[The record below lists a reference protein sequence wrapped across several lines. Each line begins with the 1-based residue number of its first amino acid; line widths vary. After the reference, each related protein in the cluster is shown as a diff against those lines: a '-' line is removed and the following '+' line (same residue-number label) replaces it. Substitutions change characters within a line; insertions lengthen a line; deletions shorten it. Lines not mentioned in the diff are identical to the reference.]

1 MSSENDAPASPV
13 QTRVDAYAAL
23 RVRGFQLFLAGHLVS
38 VMGMQMQTVAVG
50 WQLYEK
56 TSSAM
61 ALGLVGLVQVV
72 PIIGL
77 AMPAGQLADKHDRRI
92 LLMIA
97 TTLAAISSTGLAL
110 ASIFD
115 GSANLIYGL
124 LFLNGVSRAFQS
136 PARSSLM
143 PQLVPLSIF
152 SSAVR
157 WSVSGF
163 ELSSMIGPAL
173 GGALIA
179 IFHGATSVYFLAA
192 FGSVFF
198 LFMLWLLPR
207 RSYRAEPSKLN
218 AAITPGGLRTII
230 AGFDYV
236 WRTRTLLAAITLDMF
251 AVLLG
256 GAVALLPVY
265 AKDILQVGPT
275 GLGWMQAA
283 PSFGAVT
290 MAVITAHLPPF
301 KRAGK
306 ALLWS
311 VVGFGIAT
319 IIFGISKN
327 FWLSLVMLFLTGALD
342 NISVVVRH
350 TMATILTPD
359 EMRGRVSAVNGM
371 FISASN
377 ELGRF
382 ESGTVAAFFGPVF
395 SVVSGGIGTLI
406 VVTTVALM
414 SQDLRKYGS
423 LDDHKTE
430 A

>member
-1 MSSENDAPASPV
+1 MPSQTEAPGSPA
-13 QTRVDAYAAL
+13 QPRNDAYAAL
-23 RVRGFQLFLAGHLVS
+23 RVRGFQLFLAGHLFS
-38 VMGMQMQTVAVG
+38 VMGLQMQTVAVG
-50 WQLYEK
+50 WQLYEQ

-77 AMPAGQLADKHDRRI
+77 ALPAGQLADRYDRRK
-92 LLMIA
+92 LLIVSLS
-97 TTLAAISSTGLAL
+97 LAAFSSTGLAL
-110 ASIFD
+110 VSIYD
-115 GSANLIYGL
+115 GSSGLIYGL

-163 ELSSMIGPAL
+163 ELSSMIGPAI
-173 GGALIA
+173 GGGLIA
-179 IFHGATSVYFLAA
+179 IFRGATPVYFLAA
-192 FGSVFF
+192 AASIFF
-198 LFMLWLLPR
+198 MLALWLLPR
-207 RSYRAEPSKLN
+207 RSYRAEPSKLE
-218 AAITPGGLRTII
+218 AAGGLRTLI
-230 AGFDYV
+230 AGFEYV

-265 AKDILQVGPT
+265 ARDILGVGPT

-290 MAVITAHLPPF
+290 MAFITAHLPPF
-301 KRAGK
+301 RRAGK

-311 VVGFGIAT
+311 VVGFGAAT
-319 IIFGISKN
+319 IVFGLSKN
-327 FWLSLVMLFLTGALD
+327 FWLSVVMLFLTGAFD

-395 SVVSGGIGTLI
+395 SVVSGGIGTLL
-406 VVTTVALM
+406 VVASVAGL
-414 SQDLRKYGS
+414 SRDLRNYGS
-423 LDDHKTE
+423 LHDGTE
-430 A
+430 EG